1 MPTGDRHPWA
11 LRVYRASSP
20 AQQKACGPSPRAT
33 PPVWF
38 FGTGEHAMTRL
49 RCEAICDALA
59 RPELRGCK
67 LLNYGIGSG
76 VLCCVSTWTQLD
88 AVTQP

>member
-1 MPTGDRHPWA
+1 
-11 LRVYRASSP
+11 
-20 AQQKACGPSPRAT
+20 
-33 PPVWF
+33 
-38 FGTGEHAMTRL
+38 MTRL